1 VPPRPAAPSEPYQDV
16 APLSDLPDEEDP
28 GQDLADLPDE
38 AQNIEQGAVTPE
50 ASSAPVDL
58 EKEREAILRMIAE
71 GRITPEEGDLLLE
84 ALG

>member
-1 VPPRPAAPSEPYQDV
+1 LPGEV
-16 APLSDLPDEEDP
+16 DLQDP
-28 GQDLADLPDE
+28 GQESDE
-38 AQNIEQGAVTPE
+38 AQSIEQGAVTPE
-50 ASSAPVDL
+50 ESSAPVDL